1 MYSLYEPTD
10 ATAHKNFAVETVL
23 RSISQFV
30 DNTEINADT
39 YERSKA
45 FAVGLAQAMV
55 ERADGPYYEIKPS
68 VMHLIAANFFIFEKF
83 VCENRNKGSEL
94 IHSWLVC
101 LPYYSKQNIGNQ
113 ESVTHD
119 YYAFYT
125 QPVVD
130 ALSKLIDAGDKF

>member
-1 MYSLYEPTD
+1 MYSLYDQTD
-10 ATAHKNFAVETVL
+10 AEAHKNFAVETAL

-30 DNTEINADT
+30 DNTEIDADT

-45 FAVGLAQAMV
+45 FAIGLARAMV
-55 ERADGPYYEIKPS
+55 ECAVGPYYELKPS
-68 VMHLIAANFFIFEKF
+68 DMHSIAAELGTFEKF

-119 YYAFYT
+119 HYAFYT